1 MKIIKETLKLNN
13 LTHGILNKFIK
24 IASEKECSDREFY
37 DKMLFR
43 VLNFREELIKKD
55 KYIPELEEIFKRET
69 NREIKPSV
77 KRKSPKKV
85 GKWVNLYIK

>member
-1 MKIIKETLKLNN
+1 
-13 LTHGILNKFIK
+13 
-24 IASEKECSDREFY
+24 
-37 DKMLFR
+37 MLFR
-43 VLNFREELIKKD
+43 VLNFRKELIKKD

-85 GKWVNLYIK
+85 GK